1 MQARYILVSVGAVFA
16 FLAIRRRC
24 RDGAWDPQARA
35 RIWVAFILGVVGGC
49 LALFSKDRQVGGLDF
64 VRIRTG

>member
-24 RDGAWDPQARA
+24 RDGAWDPQTRA
-35 RIWVAFILGVVGGC
+35 WIRVASILGVVGAWLWFIG
-49 LALFSKDRQVGGLDF
+49 
-64 VRIRTG
+64 